1 MKTRRYAKKIG
12 NASGLS
18 TLNPGHSCLF
28 TWVRFLTPILTTFYL
43 DALQKIL
50 RNELCKHK
58 PKTKFSGFAGV
69 CGFLRAFC
77 GFLRDVC
84 GAFWSCFFVF
94 CRFCAKV
101 LCTEK
106 VGGVAESDLHTQLQC
121 TTLAASKIA
130 TYMRGRREENM
141 MKHSKLSNFHG
152 FWAFQ
157 FLMTIPKKLGG
168 FDHYW

>member
-1 MKTRRYAKKIG
+1 MRLAF
-12 NASGLS
+12 
-18 TLNPGHSCLF
+18 H
-28 TWVRFLTPILTTFYL
+28 WFYL
-43 DALQKIL
+43 KSRSLLLVYVGAISDSYTDYFLSRCLSKTTT
-50 RNELCKHK
+50 ELAAMCKHK
-58 PKTKFSGFAGV
+58 PKNPVFWI

-121 TTLAASKIA
+121 TTLAASKNP
-130 TYMRGRREENM
+130 TYMRGRREENI

-157 FLMTIPKKLGG
+157 FLMTIQKKNRR
-168 FDHYW
+168 FQP

>member
-1 MKTRRYAKKIG
+1 MR
-12 NASGLS
+12 LE
-18 TLNPGHSCLF
+18 F
-28 TWVRFLTPILTTFYL
+28 DWFYL
-43 DALQKIL
+43 KSRSLLLVYVGAISDSYTDYFLSRCLSKTTT
-50 RNELCKHK
+50 ELATMCKHK
-58 PKTKFSGFAGV
+58 PKTQFSGFAGV
-69 CGFLRAFC
+69 LRIFAGCLRGVLVAF
-77 GFLRDVC
+77 
-84 GAFWSCFFVF
+84 FFVF

-130 TYMRGRREENM
+130 TYMHRRREEHI

-168 FDHYW
+168 FNHNW

>member
-1 MKTRRYAKKIG
+1 MRLAF
-12 NASGLS
+12 
-18 TLNPGHSCLF
+18 HC
-28 TWVRFLTPILTTFYL
+28 FYL
-43 DALQKIL
+43 KSRSLLLVYVGAISDSYIDYFLSRCLSKTTT
-50 RNELCKHK
+50 ELATMCKHK
-58 PKTKFSGFAGV
+58 PKTQFSGFAGV

-84 GAFWSCFFVF
+84 GAFWSRFFVFF

-106 VGGVAESDLHTQLQC
+106 VSGVAESDLHTQLQC

-130 TYMRGRREENM
+130 IYMRGRREENI

-168 FDHYW
+168 FNHNW

>member
-1 MKTRRYAKKIG
+1 MRLAF
-12 NASGLS
+12 
-18 TLNPGHSCLF
+18 H
-28 TWVRFLTPILTTFYL
+28 WFYL
-43 DALQKIL
+43 KSRSLLLVYVGAISDSYTDYFLSRCLSKTTT
-50 RNELCKHK
+50 ELAAMCKHK
-58 PKTKFSGFAGV
+58 PKTQFSGFAGV

-94 CRFCAKV
+94 CRFCVKV

-121 TTLAASKIA
+121 TTLAASEIP
-130 TYMRGRREENM
+130 TYMRGRREENI

-168 FDHYW
+168 FNHNW

>member
-1 MKTRRYAKKIG
+1 MR
-12 NASGLS
+12 LE
-18 TLNPGHSCLF
+18 F
-28 TWVRFLTPILTTFYL
+28 DWFYL
-43 DALQKIL
+43 KSRSLLLVYVGAISDSYTDYFLSRCHSKSTT
-50 RNELCKHK
+50 ELATMCKHK
-58 PKTKFSGFAGV
+58 LKTQFSGFAGV

-84 GAFWSCFFVF
+84 GAFWSWFCVF

-141 MKHSKLSNFHG
+141 MKQTFKII
-152 FWAFQ
+152 Q
-157 FLMTIPKKLGG
+157 FPWFLGVSV
-168 FDHYW
+168 FDDDPQKTRRFRP

>member
-1 MKTRRYAKKIG
+1 MRLG
-12 NASGLS
+12 F
-18 TLNPGHSCLF
+18 H
-28 TWVRFLTPILTTFYL
+28 WFYL
-43 DALQKIL
+43 KSRSLLLVYVGAISDSYTDYFLSRCLSKTTT
-50 RNELCKHK
+50 ELATMCKHK
-58 PKTKFSGFAGV
+58 PKKKTAFWI
-69 CGFLRAFC
+69 CGSLRAFC

-84 GAFWSCFFVF
+84 GAFWSWFCVF

-121 TTLAASKIA
+121 TTLAASKIP
-130 TYMRGRREENM
+130 TYMRGRREEKI

-157 FLMTIPKKLGG
+157 FLMTIPKKLGD
-168 FDHYW
+168 FNHNW

>member
-1 MKTRRYAKKIG
+1 M
-12 NASGLS
+12 
-18 TLNPGHSCLF
+18 
-28 TWVRFLTPILTTFYL
+28 WVLFLTPILTTFYL
-43 DALQKIL
+43 DAFQKLQRIATM
-50 RNELCKHK
+50 CKHK
-58 PKTKFSGFAGV
+58 PKTQFSGFAGV

-84 GAFWSCFFVF
+84 GAFWSRFLFF

-101 LCTEK
+101 LWTEK

-121 TTLAASKIA
+121 TTLAASKIP
-130 TYMRGRREENM
+130 TYMRGRREENI

-168 FDHYW
+168 SDDNW